1 VASGFLFS
9 MSRSREISIGELACI
24 PFATAVA
31 ETCTHPIDFVKTRR
45 QVSRRQVSS
54 LEVATATFA
63 RGGVGGFFPALVP
76 AVLRHWVY
84 GTTRIGLYE
93 RMRSKD
99 DGVQKKIAAS
109 FASGGLAQMLSSP
122 FDLVKV
128 KVQANAMHGNLNSTG
143 VVHVLR
149 DVWSREG
156 VLGLYHG
163 WKPNVLRACTS
174 TMGELAAYDC
184 GKQQLIGTFE
194 LDDNIY
200 THALSSVF
208 SGFWA
213 TVCCNPSDVIK
224 SRMMAAKD
232 HATSTMTSVLR
243 DTVRNDGWATLYK
256 GFFQNWARFA
266 PFQLIF
272 WVTYEQARL
281 LVGCSTFQ

>member
-1 VASGFLFS
+1 MPRQSKKNSNGGL
-9 MSRSREISIGELACI
+9 LCI
-24 PFATAVA
+24 PIGTMVA
-31 ETCTHPIDFVKTRR
+31 ESATHPIDFVKTLR
-45 QVSRRQVSS
+45 QVSHKSS
-54 LEVATATFA
+54 SALHVAKLTFA
-63 RGGVGGFFPALVP
+63 RHGIGGFYPAIVP

-84 GTTRIGLYE
+84 GTIRIGLYE
-93 RMRSKD
+93 RVRSKD
-99 DGVQKKIAAS
+99 DGVQAKLAAS
-109 FASGGLAQMLSSP
+109 FITGGLAQMVSSP

-128 KVQANAMHGNLNSTG
+128 KVQANALHGKYMKNSG
-143 VVHVLR
+143 VMHVLR

-156 VLGLYHG
+156 FIGLYHG

-174 TMGELAAYDC
+174 TAGELAAYDW
-184 GKQQLIGTFE
+184 GKQKLIGTFG

-224 SRMMAAKD
+224 SRMMASHD
-232 HATSTMTSVLR
+232 HASSTMTSVLR
-243 DTVRNDGWATLYK
+243 DTIRNDGWITLYK

-272 WVTYEQARL
+272 WVTYEQTRVLA
-281 LVGCSTFQ
+281 GYGTFE